1 MKVFILI
8 VLVIPFITEFLKK
21 ILGKTKNSPNII
33 VQALSWI
40 VGVVLMVVCQLLGL
54 SILQDVSILTT
65 MLYGLFVALC
75 ANGIADTKIIQS
87 FLSLFK
93 KKY

>member
-1 MKVFILI
+1 MKIFILI

-33 VQALSWI
+33 VQTLSWI
-40 VGVVLMVVCQLLGL
+40 VGVVLMVVCQLAGL
-54 SILQDVSILTT
+54 SILQDESILTA
-65 MLYGLFVALC
+65 MLYGLFAALC

>member
-40 VGVVLMVVCQLLGL
+40 VGVFLMVICQLAGL
-54 SILQDVSILTT
+54 SILQDVSILTA
-65 MLYGLFVALC
+65 MLYGLFAALC
-75 ANGIADTKIIQS
+75 ANGIADTKIIQT
-87 FLSLFK
+87 FLGISVK
-93 KKY
+93 K

>member
-8 VLVIPFITEFLKK
+8 VLAIPFITEFLKR

-40 VGVVLMVVCQLLGL
+40 VGVVTMVIAQISGL
-54 SILQDVSILTT
+54 TILQDVSILTA
-65 MLYGLFVALC
+65 MLYGLFAALC
-75 ANGIADTKIIQS
+75 ANGIADTKIIQT
-87 FLSLFK
+87 FLGIFVK
-93 KKY
+93 K

>member
-8 VLVIPFITEFLKK
+8 VLVILFITEFLKK

-40 VGVVLMVVCQLLGL
+40 VGAFLMVICQLAGL
-54 SILQDVSILTT
+54 SILQDVSILTA
-65 MLYGLFVALC
+65 MLYGLFAALC
-75 ANGIADTKIIQS
+75 ANGITDTKIIQW

>member
-40 VGVVLMVVCQLLGL
+40 VGVFLMVICQLVGL
-54 SILQDVSILTT
+54 SILQDVSILTA
-65 MLYGLFVALC
+65 MLYGFFAALC

-87 FLSLFK
+87 FLLLFK

>member
-1 MKVFILI
+1 MKIFILI
-8 VLVIPFITEFLKK
+8 VLAIPFITEFLKK

-40 VGVVLMVVCQLLGL
+40 VGVVLMVVCQLVGL
-54 SILQDVSILTT
+54 SILQDVSVLTA
-65 MLYGLFVALC
+65 MLYGLFAALC
-75 ANGIADTKIIQS
+75 ANGLADTKIIQS
-87 FLSLFK
+87 FLLLFK

>member
-1 MKVFILI
+1 MKLFILI
-8 VLVIPFITEFLKK
+8 VLAIPFITEFLKK

-33 VQALSWI
+33 VQALSWV
-40 VGVVLMVVCQLLGL
+40 VGVFLMVICQLAGL
-54 SILQDVSILTT
+54 PILQDVSILTA
-65 MLYGLFVALC
+65 MLYGLFAALC
-75 ANGIADTKIIQS
+75 ANGIADTKIIQW

>member
-1 MKVFILI
+1 MNAFILI
-8 VLVIPFITEFLKK
+8 VSAILFITEFLKK

-40 VGVVLMVVCQLLGL
+40 VGVFLTVICQLAGL
-54 SILQDVSILTT
+54 SILQDVSILTA
-65 MLYGLFVALC
+65 MLYGLFASLC

-87 FLSLFK
+87 FLLLFK
-93 KKY
+93 KKD